1 MFHSA
6 AYKHVPIVQE
16 NPVEG
21 IRNNVLNTR
30 IICEAAI
37 EEEINNF
44 ILISSL
50 ILWTLRDFLLLI
62 ICSLVISNIVCN
74 LCNQIQKGLKIPR
87 SLSLFLVLTVISVI
101 VFTIFILVLPP
112 FIKEFNEILVDIP
125 NGLSKINILI
135 NTNLNKFNVLLYG
148 EQSENV
154 IDIFSLINNVVTI
167 PDASTIA
174 KAIQESFKN
183 LINIAGNL
191 GSGLLKLIFVLAVS
205 LMISIEPKQYKENIL
220 LLIPKNYRNKFRNIL
235 EKCNIAL
242 ANWTFSMVISSLSVG
257 LLSLIVLSILDVK
270 YVVSNALIAMVL
282 NIIPNIGPVIS
293 GIFPISI
300 ALLDNFWKPLAVLG
314 SYVII
319 QNIESYIIMPSI
331 MKKKANLLPGLTLIS
346 QFGFTFI
353 FGPLGLI
360 LSLPLAVVIQV
371 LIKES
376 FKDI

>member
-1 MFHSA
+1 MSSSSYF
-6 AYKHVPIVQE
+6 KLVV
-16 NPVEG
+16 
-21 IRNNVLNTR
+21 
-30 IICEAAI
+30 
-37 EEEINNF
+37 
-44 ILISSL
+44 ILFTSL
-50 ILWTLRDFLLLI
+50 IIWTLRDFLLLI

-74 LCNQIQKGLKIPR
+74 LCNQIQQGLKIPR
-87 SLSLFLVLTVISVI
+87 SLSLFLVLTIISII

-135 NTNLNKFNVLLYG
+135 NANLNILNNLFYG
-148 EQSENV
+148 EKSENV
-154 IDIFSLINNVVTI
+154 IDIFNLINNVVTI
-167 PDASTIA
+167 PDVSTIA

-205 LMISIEPKQYKENIL
+205 LMISIEPNQYKENIL

-282 NIIPNIGPVIS
+282 NVIPNIGPVIS

-314 SYVII
+314 AYVII

-371 LIKES
+371 IIKELL
-376 FKDI
+376 KDI

>member
-1 MFHSA
+1 LITLL
-6 AYKHVPIVQE
+6 IV
-16 NPVEG
+16 
-21 IRNNVLNTR
+21 
-30 IICEAAI
+30 
-37 EEEINNF
+37 
-44 ILISSL
+44 
-50 ILWTLRDFLLLI
+50 WTLRDFLLLI

-74 LCNQIQKGLKIPR
+74 LCNQIQRFLKIPR
-87 SLSLFLVLTVISVI
+87 SISLFLVLAVISVI
-101 VFTIFILVLPP
+101 IFTIFILVLPP
-112 FIKEFNEILVDIP
+112 FIKEFNEILVEIP

-135 NTNLNKFNVLLYG
+135 NTNLNKFNNLFYG

-167 PDASTIA
+167 PDVSTIA

-191 GSGLLKLIFVLAVS
+191 GSGLLRLIFVLAVS
-205 LMISIEPKQYKENIL
+205 LMISIEPKQYKENVL

-242 ANWTFSMVISSLSVG
+242 SNWTFSMVISSLSVG

-314 SYVII
+314 AYVII

-331 MKKKANLLPGLTLIS
+331 MKKKTNLLPGLTLIS

>member
-1 MFHSA
+1 LSSSSYF
-6 AYKHVPIVQE
+6 KLVV
-16 NPVEG
+16 
-21 IRNNVLNTR
+21 
-30 IICEAAI
+30 
-37 EEEINNF
+37 
-44 ILISSL
+44 ILITSL
-50 ILWTLRDFLLLI
+50 IVWTLRDFLLLI

-87 SLSLFLVLTVISVI
+87 PLSLFLVLTVISVI

-135 NTNLNKFNVLLYG
+135 NTNLNKFNILLYG

-235 EKCNIAL
+235 EKCNTAL

-257 LLSLIVLSILDVK
+257 ILSLIVLSILDVK

-314 SYVII
+314 AYVII

>member
-1 MFHSA
+1 MNSPSYF
-6 AYKHVPIVQE
+6 KLVV
-16 NPVEG
+16 
-21 IRNNVLNTR
+21 
-30 IICEAAI
+30 
-37 EEEINNF
+37 
-44 ILISSL
+44 ILITSL
-50 ILWTLRDFLLLI
+50 IIWTLRDFLLLI

-74 LCNQIQKGLKIPR
+74 LSNQIQKGLKIPR
-87 SLSLFLVLTVISVI
+87 SISLFLVLAVISVI
-101 VFTIFILVLPP
+101 IFTIFILVLPP

-135 NTNLNKFNVLLYG
+135 NTNLNKFNSLFYG

-167 PDASTIA
+167 PDVSTIA

-191 GSGLLKLIFVLAVS
+191 GSGLLRLIFVLAVS

-314 SYVII
+314 AYVII

>member
-1 MFHSA
+1 LSSSSYF
-6 AYKHVPIVQE
+6 KLVV
-16 NPVEG
+16 
-21 IRNNVLNTR
+21 
-30 IICEAAI
+30 
-37 EEEINNF
+37 
-44 ILISSL
+44 ILVTSL
-50 ILWTLRDFLLLI
+50 IIWTLRDFLLLI

-74 LCNQIQKGLKIPR
+74 LCNQIQKVLKIPR

-135 NTNLNKFNVLLYG
+135 NTNLNKLNNLFYG
-148 EQSENV
+148 DKSENV
-154 IDIFSLINNVVTI
+154 IDIFNLINNVVTI
-167 PDASTIA
+167 PDVSTIA

-270 YVVSNALIAMVL
+270 YVVSNALIAMVI
-282 NIIPNIGPVIS
+282 NIIQNIGPVIS

-319 QNIESYIIMPSI
+319 QNIESYIIIPSI

-376 FKDI
+376 FNDI

>member
-1 MFHSA
+1 M
-6 AYKHVPIVQE
+6 
-16 NPVEG
+16 
-21 IRNNVLNTR
+21 
-30 IICEAAI
+30 
-37 EEEINNF
+37 
-44 ILISSL
+44 
-50 ILWTLRDFLLLI
+50 
-62 ICSLVISNIVCN
+62 
-74 LCNQIQKGLKIPR
+74 QKGLKIPR

-135 NTNLNKFNVLLYG
+135 NTNLNKLNNLFYG
-148 EQSENV
+148 EKSENF
-154 IDIFSLINNVVTI
+154 IDIFNLINNVVTI
-167 PDASTIA
+167 PDVSTIA

-183 LINIAGNL
+183 LINLAGNL

-282 NIIPNIGPVIS
+282 NVIPNIGPVIS

-314 SYVII
+314 AYVII

>member
-1 MFHSA
+1 MSSTSYFKLA
-6 AYKHVPIVQE
+6 V
-16 NPVEG
+16 
-21 IRNNVLNTR
+21 
-30 IICEAAI
+30 
-37 EEEINNF
+37 
-44 ILISSL
+44 ILITSL
-50 ILWTLRDFLLLI
+50 IIWTLRDFLLLI

-87 SLSLFLVLTVISVI
+87 PLSLFFVLAVISVI

-125 NGLSKINILI
+125 NGLSKINILL
-135 NTNLNKFNVLLYG
+135 NSNLNKLNNLFYG
-148 EQSENV
+148 EESENV
-154 IDIFSLINNVVTI
+154 IDIFNLVNNVVTI
-167 PDASTIA
+167 PDAATIA

-183 LINIAGNL
+183 LINLAGNL
-191 GSGLLKLIFVLAVS
+191 GSGFLKLIFVLVVS

-235 EKCNIAL
+235 DKCNIAL

-270 YVVSNALIAMVL
+270 YIVSNALIAMVL

-300 ALLDNFWKPLAVLG
+300 ALLDNFWKPLAVFG
-314 SYVII
+314 AYVII

>member
-1 MFHSA
+1 
-6 AYKHVPIVQE
+6 
-16 NPVEG
+16 
-21 IRNNVLNTR
+21 LNSSSY
-30 IICEAAI
+30 
-37 EEEINNF
+37 F
-44 ILISSL
+44 KLVVILITLL
-50 ILWTLRDFLLLI
+50 IVWTLRDFLLLI
-62 ICSLVISNIVCN
+62 ICSLVISNIICN
-74 LCNQIQKGLKIPR
+74 LSNQIQKGLKIPR
-87 SLSLFLVLTVISVI
+87 SISLFLVLAVISVI
-101 VFTIFILVLPP
+101 IFTIFILVLPP

-135 NTNLNKFNVLLYG
+135 NTNLNKFNSLFYG

-167 PDASTIA
+167 PDVSTIA

-191 GSGLLKLIFVLAVS
+191 GSGLLRLIFVLAVS

-235 EKCNIAL
+235 EKSNTAL

-314 SYVII
+314 AYVII

>member
-1 MFHSA
+1 LSSSSYFRL
-6 AYKHVPIVQE
+6 VV
-16 NPVEG
+16 
-21 IRNNVLNTR
+21 
-30 IICEAAI
+30 
-37 EEEINNF
+37 
-44 ILISSL
+44 ILIASL
-50 ILWTLRDFLLLI
+50 IIWTLRDFLLLI

-74 LCNQIQKGLKIPR
+74 LSNQIQKGLKIPR
-87 SLSLFLVLTVISVI
+87 SISLFLVLAVISVI
-101 VFTIFILVLPP
+101 IFTIFILVLPP
-112 FIKEFNEILVDIP
+112 FIKEFNEILVEIP

-135 NTNLNKFNVLLYG
+135 NTNLNKFNSLFYG

-154 IDIFSLINNVVTI
+154 IDIFSLINNVVAI
-167 PDASTIA
+167 PDVSTIA

-191 GSGLLKLIFVLAVS
+191 GSGLLRLIFVLAVS
-205 LMISIEPKQYKENIL
+205 LMISIEPNQYREDVL
-220 LLIPKNYRNKFRNIL
+220 LLIPRNYRNKFRNIL

>member
-1 MFHSA
+1 MSSSLYF
-6 AYKHVPIVQE
+6 KLVV
-16 NPVEG
+16 
-21 IRNNVLNTR
+21 
-30 IICEAAI
+30 
-37 EEEINNF
+37 
-44 ILISSL
+44 ILITSL
-50 ILWTLRDFLLLI
+50 IVWTLRDFLLLI

-87 SLSLFLVLTVISVI
+87 PLSLFFVLTVISVI

-135 NTNLNKFNVLLYG
+135 NTNLNKFNILLYG

-235 EKCNIAL
+235 EKCNTAL

-314 SYVII
+314 AYVII

>member
-1 MFHSA
+1 LSSSSYF
-6 AYKHVPIVQE
+6 KLVV
-16 NPVEG
+16 
-21 IRNNVLNTR
+21 
-30 IICEAAI
+30 
-37 EEEINNF
+37 
-44 ILISSL
+44 ILITSL
-50 ILWTLRDFLLLI
+50 IVWTLRDFLLLI

-74 LCNQIQKGLKIPR
+74 LCNQIQKRLKIPR
-87 SLSLFLVLTVISVI
+87 PLSLFLVLSFISVI
-101 VFTIFILVLPP
+101 VFSIFILVLPP

-135 NTNLNKFNVLLYG
+135 NTNLNKFNSLLYG

-154 IDIFSLINNVVTI
+154 IDIFSLLNNVVTI

-331 MKKKANLLPGLTLIS
+331 MKKKANILPGLTLIS

-376 FKDI
+376 LKDI

>member
-1 MFHSA
+1 MNSSSYF
-6 AYKHVPIVQE
+6 KLVV
-16 NPVEG
+16 
-21 IRNNVLNTR
+21 
-30 IICEAAI
+30 
-37 EEEINNF
+37 
-44 ILISSL
+44 ILITLL
-50 ILWTLRDFLLLI
+50 IVWTLRDFLLLI

-74 LCNQIQKGLKIPR
+74 LSNQIQKGLKIPR
-87 SLSLFLVLTVISVI
+87 SISLFLVLAVISVI
-101 VFTIFILVLPP
+101 IFTIFILVLPP

-135 NTNLNKFNVLLYG
+135 NTNLNKFNSLFYG

-167 PDASTIA
+167 PDVSTIA

>member
-1 MFHSA
+1 MDSSSYF
-6 AYKHVPIVQE
+6 KLVV
-16 NPVEG
+16 
-21 IRNNVLNTR
+21 
-30 IICEAAI
+30 
-37 EEEINNF
+37 
-44 ILISSL
+44 ILITSL

-135 NTNLNKFNVLLYG
+135 NTNLNKFNSLLYG

-154 IDIFSLINNVVTI
+154 IDIFSLLNNVVAI

-314 SYVII
+314 AYVII

-353 FGPLGLI
+353 FGPLGLV

>member
-1 MFHSA
+1 MNSSSYF
-6 AYKHVPIVQE
+6 KLVV
-16 NPVEG
+16 
-21 IRNNVLNTR
+21 
-30 IICEAAI
+30 
-37 EEEINNF
+37 
-44 ILISSL
+44 ILITLL
-50 ILWTLRDFLLLI
+50 IVWTLRDFLLLI

-74 LCNQIQKGLKIPR
+74 LSNQIQKGLKIPR
-87 SLSLFLVLTVISVI
+87 SISLFLVLAVISVI
-101 VFTIFILVLPP
+101 IFTIFILVLPP

-135 NTNLNKFNVLLYG
+135 NTNLNKFNSLFYG

-154 IDIFSLINNVVTI
+154 IDIFNLINNVVTI
-167 PDASTIA
+167 PDVSTIA

-191 GSGLLKLIFVLAVS
+191 GSGLLRLIFVLAVS
-205 LMISIEPKQYKENIL
+205 LMISIEPKQYKENVL

-314 SYVII
+314 AYVII

>member
-1 MFHSA
+1 M
-6 AYKHVPIVQE
+6 
-16 NPVEG
+16 
-21 IRNNVLNTR
+21 
-30 IICEAAI
+30 
-37 EEEINNF
+37 
-44 ILISSL
+44 
-50 ILWTLRDFLLLI
+50 
-62 ICSLVISNIVCN
+62 
-74 LCNQIQKGLKIPR
+74 QKGLKIPR

-135 NTNLNKFNVLLYG
+135 NTNLSKFNNLFYG

-167 PDASTIA
+167 PDVSTIA

-191 GSGLLKLIFVLAVS
+191 GSGLLRLIFVLAVS
-205 LMISIEPKQYKENIL
+205 LMISIEPKQYKENVL

-376 FKDI
+376 FKDV

>member
-1 MFHSA
+1 MNSSSYF
-6 AYKHVPIVQE
+6 KLVVILFTLLIV
-16 NPVEG
+16 
-21 IRNNVLNTR
+21 
-30 IICEAAI
+30 
-37 EEEINNF
+37 
-44 ILISSL
+44 
-50 ILWTLRDFLLLI
+50 WTLRDFLLLI
-62 ICSLVISNIVCN
+62 VCSLVISNIVCN
-74 LCNQIQKGLKIPR
+74 LSNQIQKGLKIPR
-87 SLSLFLVLTVISVI
+87 SISLFLVLAVISVI
-101 VFTIFILVLPP
+101 IFTIFILVLPP

-135 NTNLNKFNVLLYG
+135 NTNLNKFNNLFYG

-167 PDASTIA
+167 PDVSTIA

-191 GSGLLKLIFVLAVS
+191 GSGLLRLIFVLAVS
-205 LMISIEPKQYKENIL
+205 LMISIEPKQYKENVL

>member
-1 MFHSA
+1 MNSSSYF
-6 AYKHVPIVQE
+6 KLVV
-16 NPVEG
+16 
-21 IRNNVLNTR
+21 
-30 IICEAAI
+30 
-37 EEEINNF
+37 
-44 ILISSL
+44 ILITSL
-50 ILWTLRDFLLLI
+50 IVWTLRDFLLLI

-135 NTNLNKFNVLLYG
+135 NTNLNKFNNLFYG

-314 SYVII
+314 AYVII

>member
-1 MFHSA
+1 MNSSSYF
-6 AYKHVPIVQE
+6 KLVV
-16 NPVEG
+16 
-21 IRNNVLNTR
+21 
-30 IICEAAI
+30 
-37 EEEINNF
+37 
-44 ILISSL
+44 ILITLL
-50 ILWTLRDFLLLI
+50 IVWTLRDFLLLI

-87 SLSLFLVLTVISVI
+87 SLSLFIVLTVISVI
-101 VFTIFILVLPP
+101 IFTIFILVLPP

-135 NTNLNKFNVLLYG
+135 NTNLNKFNSLFYG

-167 PDASTIA
+167 PDVSTIA

-191 GSGLLKLIFVLAVS
+191 GSGLLRLIFVLAVS

-314 SYVII
+314 AYVII

>member
-1 MFHSA
+1 LSSSSYF
-6 AYKHVPIVQE
+6 KLVV
-16 NPVEG
+16 
-21 IRNNVLNTR
+21 
-30 IICEAAI
+30 
-37 EEEINNF
+37 
-44 ILISSL
+44 ILITSL
-50 ILWTLRDFLLLI
+50 IVWTLRDFLLLI

-101 VFTIFILVLPP
+101 VFTIFIIVLPP

-135 NTNLNKFNVLLYG
+135 NTHLNKFNVLLYG

-167 PDASTIA
+167 PDSSTIA

-191 GSGLLKLIFVLAVS
+191 GAGLLKLIFVLAVS
-205 LMISIEPKQYKENIL
+205 LMISIEPNQYKENIL

-314 SYVII
+314 AYVII

>member
-1 MFHSA
+1 MSSSSYF
-6 AYKHVPIVQE
+6 KLVV
-16 NPVEG
+16 
-21 IRNNVLNTR
+21 
-30 IICEAAI
+30 
-37 EEEINNF
+37 
-44 ILISSL
+44 ILITSL
-50 ILWTLRDFLLLI
+50 IVWTLRDFLLLI

-87 SLSLFLVLTVISVI
+87 PLSLFLVLTVISVI

-135 NTNLNKFNVLLYG
+135 NTNLNKFNILLYG

-235 EKCNIAL
+235 EKCNTAL

-257 LLSLIVLSILDVK
+257 ILSLIVLSILDVK

-314 SYVII
+314 AYVII

>member
-1 MFHSA
+1 MSNSIYFKLA
-6 AYKHVPIVQE
+6 V
-16 NPVEG
+16 
-21 IRNNVLNTR
+21 
-30 IICEAAI
+30 
-37 EEEINNF
+37 
-44 ILISSL
+44 ILITSL
-50 ILWTLRDFLLLI
+50 IIWTLRDFLLLI

-74 LCNQIQKGLKIPR
+74 LCNQIKKGLKIPR
-87 SLSLFLVLTVISVI
+87 IISLLIVLVVISFI
-101 VFTIFILVLPP
+101 IFTIFILVLPP
-112 FIKEFNEILVDIP
+112 FINEFNELLIDIP
-125 NGLSKINILI
+125 NGLSRITILV
-135 NTNLNKFNVLLYG
+135 NSNLNKFSNLIYG
-148 EQSENV
+148 EQSDNV
-154 IDIFSLINNVVTI
+154 IDIFNLINNVVKI
-167 PDASTIA
+167 PDAATIA

-183 LINIAGNL
+183 IINLAGNL
-191 GSGLLKLIFVLAVS
+191 GSGLLKLIFVLVVS
-205 LMISIEPKQYKENIL
+205 LMISIEPQQYKENVL

-235 EKCNIAL
+235 EKVNIAL
-242 ANWTFSMVISSLSVG
+242 SNWTFSMVISSLSVG

-300 ALLDNFWKPLAVLG
+300 ALLDNFWKPIAVLL

-371 LIKES
+371 LIKELI
-376 FKDI
+376 KDT

>member
-1 MFHSA
+1 LSRSSYF
-6 AYKHVPIVQE
+6 KLVV
-16 NPVEG
+16 
-21 IRNNVLNTR
+21 
-30 IICEAAI
+30 
-37 EEEINNF
+37 
-44 ILISSL
+44 ILITSL
-50 ILWTLRDFLLLI
+50 IVWTLRDFLLLI

-87 SLSLFLVLTVISVI
+87 PLSLFLVLTVISVI
-101 VFTIFILVLPP
+101 IFTIFILVLPP

-191 GSGLLKLIFVLAVS
+191 SSGLLKLIFVLAVS

-235 EKCNIAL
+235 EKCNTAL

-314 SYVII
+314 AYVII

>member
-1 MFHSA
+1 MSSSSYF
-6 AYKHVPIVQE
+6 KLVV
-16 NPVEG
+16 
-21 IRNNVLNTR
+21 
-30 IICEAAI
+30 
-37 EEEINNF
+37 
-44 ILISSL
+44 ILITSL
-50 ILWTLRDFLLLI
+50 IIWTLRDFLLLI

-135 NTNLNKFNVLLYG
+135 NTNLNKFNNLLYG

-154 IDIFSLINNVVTI
+154 IDIFGLLNNVVTI

-270 YVVSNALIAMVL
+270 YVVSNALIAMIL

-300 ALLDNFWKPLAVLG
+300 ALLDNFWKPLAVLVA
-314 SYVII
+314 YVII

>member
-1 MFHSA
+1 MSSSLYF
-6 AYKHVPIVQE
+6 KLVV
-16 NPVEG
+16 
-21 IRNNVLNTR
+21 
-30 IICEAAI
+30 
-37 EEEINNF
+37 
-44 ILISSL
+44 ILITSL
-50 ILWTLRDFLLLI
+50 IVWTLRDFLLLI

-87 SLSLFLVLTVISVI
+87 PLSLFLVLTVISVI

-135 NTNLNKFNVLLYG
+135 NTNLNKFNILLYG

-154 IDIFSLINNVVTI
+154 LDIFSLINNVVTI

-235 EKCNIAL
+235 EKCNTAL

-257 LLSLIVLSILDVK
+257 ILSLIVLSILDVK

-314 SYVII
+314 AYVII

>member
-1 MFHSA
+1 MQM
-6 AYKHVPIVQE
+6 V
-16 NPVEG
+16 
-21 IRNNVLNTR
+21 
-30 IICEAAI
+30 
-37 EEEINNF
+37 
-44 ILISSL
+44 
-50 ILWTLRDFLLLI
+50 
-62 ICSLVISNIVCN
+62 
-74 LCNQIQKGLKIPR
+74 LKIPR
-87 SLSLFLVLTVISVI
+87 SLSLFFVLTVISVI

-135 NTNLNKFNVLLYG
+135 NTNLNKFNSLFYG

-167 PDASTIA
+167 PDATTIA
-174 KAIQESFKN
+174 KAVQESFRN

-191 GSGLLKLIFVLAVS
+191 GSGLLKIIFVLAVS

-220 LLIPKNYRNKFRNIL
+220 ILIPKNYRNKFRNIL
-235 EKCNIAL
+235 DQCNIAL

>member
-1 MFHSA
+1 MNSSSYF
-6 AYKHVPIVQE
+6 KLVV
-16 NPVEG
+16 
-21 IRNNVLNTR
+21 
-30 IICEAAI
+30 
-37 EEEINNF
+37 
-44 ILISSL
+44 ILITLL
-50 ILWTLRDFLLLI
+50 IVWILRDFLLLI

-74 LCNQIQKGLKIPR
+74 LSNQIQKGLKIPR
-87 SLSLFLVLTVISVI
+87 SISLFLVLAVISVI
-101 VFTIFILVLPP
+101 IFTIFILVLPP

-135 NTNLNKFNVLLYG
+135 NTNLNKFNSLFYG

-167 PDASTIA
+167 PDVSTIA

-191 GSGLLKLIFVLAVS
+191 GSGLLRLIFVLAVS
-205 LMISIEPKQYKENIL
+205 LMISIEPKQYKENVL

-270 YVVSNALIAMVL
+270 YVISNALIAMVL

>member
-1 MFHSA
+1 MSSSSYF
-6 AYKHVPIVQE
+6 KLVV
-16 NPVEG
+16 
-21 IRNNVLNTR
+21 
-30 IICEAAI
+30 
-37 EEEINNF
+37 
-44 ILISSL
+44 ILITSL

-74 LCNQIQKGLKIPR
+74 LCNQIQKGVKIPR
-87 SLSLFLVLTVISVI
+87 SLALAIVLTIISLI

-112 FIKEFNEILVDIP
+112 FVKEFNEILVDIP
-125 NGLSKINILI
+125 NGLSRINFLL
-135 NTNLNKFNVLLYG
+135 NSNLNRLNSLFYG
-148 EQSENV
+148 EESESV
-154 IDIFSLINNVVTI
+154 IDIFNLINNIVTI
-167 PDASTIA
+167 PDAATIA

-183 LINIAGNL
+183 LINLAGNL
-191 GSGLLKLIFVLAVS
+191 GSGLLKLIFVLVVS

-235 EKCNIAL
+235 DKCNIAL

-257 LLSLIVLSILDVK
+257 ILSLIVLSILDVK

-314 SYVII
+314 AYVII

>member
-1 MFHSA
+1 M
-6 AYKHVPIVQE
+6 Q
-16 NPVEG
+16 
-21 IRNNVLNTR
+21 R
-30 IICEAAI
+30 
-37 EEEINNF
+37 
-44 ILISSL
+44 
-50 ILWTLRDFLLLI
+50 
-62 ICSLVISNIVCN
+62 
-74 LCNQIQKGLKIPR
+74 GLKIPR
-87 SLSLFLVLTVISVI
+87 SISLFLVLTVISVI
-101 VFTIFILVLPP
+101 IFTIFILVLPP

-135 NTNLNKFNVLLYG
+135 NTNLNKLNNLFYG
-148 EQSENV
+148 EKSENV
-154 IDIFSLINNVVTI
+154 IDIFNLINNVVTI
-167 PDASTIA
+167 PDVSTIA

-205 LMISIEPKQYKENIL
+205 MMISIEPKQYKENIL

-282 NIIPNIGPVIS
+282 NVIPNIGPVIS

-314 SYVII
+314 AYVII

-371 LIKES
+371 IIKES
-376 FKDI
+376 FKDF